1 MAATDKNFIVKN
13 TLEARRGVSSDSD
26 VNVTGDI
33 TATGTVTGATLS
45 GNLAATNLTGNID
58 SDRITQ
64 VDASKLVG
72 GVDSDRISKL
82 DASKVQNLPA
92 STDSAATQAMIDSSL
107 GVFDAHDSAAVQGQI
122 DARVTQSFINNL
134 NVDAE
139 TLGGNDSSYF
149 TNASNISTGTVS
161 IDRLPT
167 IVLTTN
173 TSGNYVQST
182 TAGGGIKA
190 LSAAGEGVDQTISVD
205 SGFVTGLFTGGD
217 GISYST
223 GTISLDPT
231 DSATFENITAKNKLS
246 IFDSA
251 NGVEVAKLEGDIDQ
265 GLTIHSHAH
274 ATDGGIRFVIHDT
287 QDSDY
292 LIISQPTGISVVN
305 RRIRNVGA
313 PIQDLDAA
321 TKSYVDGVTQGLAIR
336 DPAKAATTAALTS
349 TNAITAIS
357 YDSGALGF
365 GAFIDI
371 TAPAGTGQALDSIDG
386 FALSTGDRIM
396 IKDETGGN
404 LPFNGIYTWDS
415 ARRITRATDMD
426 SGSEF
431 NGGEF
436 VFVQEG
442 NINGGNG
449 FSQKDNVTVVGD
461 SAVHF
466 VQFSGAGQIITGD
479 GISKVGN
486 TLSVDLAATSGL
498 EFTSGE
504 LRVDVDASTMEI
516 SGSGVNLKD
525 GVVTTDKFNTAGGTG
540 VTLTNIAT
548 NASETFSTAGLRN
561 QLENGEFKVYTK
573 TIGDSDTKALVD
585 SGYVQPL
592 ARAAIVAG
600 ANINYDSGTGVIS
613 GAASYG
619 DANVTALVDSAYV
632 QPLARAALVAGT
644 NVTFD
649 SGSGRVD
656 LPASVAITTGLTV
669 GGNTVLTTAD
679 EGDGNGIDA
688 DTLDGQ
694 QGSAYLRSDAADAYT
709 SGTLT
714 FNNGTTLTAADGATV
729 NFSMADGTAPFTV
742 TSTTNVPNLNA
753 SSLSGVAVGSFLR
766 SDASDAFTSGTLT
779 FNNGTTVAFENAT
792 STAPFT
798 VASTTVVT
806 NLNADRLDG
815 QHGTYYR
822 IDILDSTGTTLNV

>member
-45 GNLAATNLTGNID
+45 GSLAATNLTGNID

-167 IVLTTN
+167 ITLTTN

-466 VQFSGAGQIITGD
+466 VQFSGA
-479 GISKVGN
+479 
-486 TLSVDLAATSGL
+486 
-498 EFTSGE
+498 
-504 LRVDVDASTMEI
+504 
-516 SGSGVNLKD
+516 
-525 GVVTTDKFNTAGGTG
+525 
-540 VTLTNIAT
+540 
-548 NASETFSTAGLRN
+548 
-561 QLENGEFKVYTK
+561 
-573 TIGDSDTKALVD
+573 
-585 SGYVQPL
+585 
-592 ARAAIVAG
+592 
-600 ANINYDSGTGVIS
+600 
-613 GAASYG
+613 
-619 DANVTALVDSAYV
+619 
-632 QPLARAALVAGT
+632 
-644 NVTFD
+644 
-649 SGSGRVD
+649 
-656 LPASVAITTGLTV
+656 
-669 GGNTVLTTAD
+669 
-679 EGDGNGIDA
+679 
-688 DTLDGQ
+688 
-694 QGSAYLRSDAADAYT
+694 
-709 SGTLT
+709 
-714 FNNGTTLTAADGATV
+714 
-729 NFSMADGTAPFTV
+729 
-742 TSTTNVPNLNA
+742 
-753 SSLSGVAVGSFLR
+753 
-766 SDASDAFTSGTLT
+766 
-779 FNNGTTVAFENAT
+779 
-792 STAPFT
+792 
-798 VASTTVVT
+798 
-806 NLNADRLDG
+806 
-815 QHGTYYR
+815 
-822 IDILDSTGTTLNV
+822 

>member
-1 MAATDKNFIVKN
+1 MAADNKNFIVKN
-13 TLEARRGVSSDSD
+13 GLTAQGGIQSDSD
-26 VNVTGDI
+26 VDVTGDI
-33 TATGTVTGATLS
+33 SATGTVTGATLS
-45 GNLAATNLTGNID
+45 GSLAATNLTGNID

-72 GVDSDRISKL
+72 GIDSDRITQV

-122 DARVTQSFINNL
+122 DARVTQSFVNNL

-149 TNASNISTGTVS
+149 TNASNIISGTLDSARIPTLILST
-161 IDRLPT
+161 D
-167 IVLTTN
+167 TN
-173 TSGNYVQST
+173 GNYVQST

-205 SGFVTGLFTGGD
+205 SSFVTGLFTGGD

-251 NGVEVAKLEGDIDQ
+251 DGVEVAKLEGDIDQ

-292 LIISQPTGISVVN
+292 LILSQPTGISVVN

-321 TKSYVDGVTQGLAIR
+321 TKSYVDGVSQGLAIR
-336 DPAKAATTAALTS
+336 DAVKVATTAALTS

-357 YDSGALGF
+357 YDSGVLGF

-386 FALSTGDRIM
+386 FALSTGDRVL
-396 IKDETGGN
+396 IKDEIGGN

-442 NINGGNG
+442 TVNGGNG
-449 FSQKDNVTVVGD
+449 FSQKDNITVVGD

-466 VQFSGAGQIITGD
+466 VQFSGAGQITAGD
-479 GISKVGN
+479 GIVKDGN

-498 EFTSGE
+498 EFFSSE

-516 SGSGVNLKD
+516 SGQGVNLKD
-525 GVVTTDKFNTAGGTG
+525 GVITTDKFNTAGGTG
-540 VTLTNIAT
+540 VTVDNILDNAGHTTDNIDDARIGTTNQFYNT
-548 NASETFSTAGLRN
+548 
-561 QLENGEFKVYTK
+561 TK
-573 TIGDSDTKALVD
+573 GDSDTKALVD
-585 SGYVQPL
+585 SGYVQPLARAAIVAGSNITYDSASGVITGVAAYGDANVEALVDSAYVQPL

-619 DANVTALVDSAYV
+619 DADVTALVDSAYV

-669 GGNTVLTTAD
+669 GGNSVLTTAD
-679 EGDGNGIDA
+679 EGTGNGIDA
-688 DTLDGQ
+688 DTVDGLEA
-694 QGSAYLRSDAADAYT
+694 GAFLRSGATDAYET
-709 SGTLT
+709 GTLT
-714 FNNGTTLTAADGATV
+714 FNSGTTLTAADGATI
-729 NFSMADGTAPFTV
+729 NFEG
-742 TSTTNVPNLNA
+742 A
-753 SSLSGVAVGSFLR
+753 SV
-766 SDASDAFTSGTLT
+766 
-779 FNNGTTVAFENAT
+779 
-792 STAPFT
+792 PFT
-798 VASTTVVT
+798 VASGTSTVT
-806 NLNADRLDG
+806 HLDADKLDG
-815 QHGTYYR
+815 QHGSYYR

>member
-45 GNLAATNLTGNID
+45 GSLAATNLTGNID

-122 DARVTQSFINNL
+122 DARVTKSFINNL

-167 IVLTTN
+167 ITLTTN

-190 LSAAGEGVDQTISVD
+190 LSAAGEGVNQTISVD
-205 SGFVTGLFTGGD
+205 SGFVTGLFSATE
-217 GISYST
+217 GISYS
-223 GTISLDPT
+223 GGVIGLDAT
-231 DSATFENITAKNKLS
+231 DSVSFVNITSFGEIN

-251 NGVEVAKLEGDIDQ
+251 NGEEVAHLEGDPQQ
-265 GLTIHSHAH
+265 GLIIHSHAH
-274 ATDGGIRFVIHDT
+274 ANDGGIRFVIHDT
-287 QDSDY
+287 ADSDY
-292 LIISQPTGISVVN
+292 LILSRPTGISAVN

-321 TKSYVDGVTQGLAIR
+321 TKSYVDGVSQGLAIR
-336 DPAKAATTAALTS
+336 DPAKVATTAALTS

-396 IKDETGGN
+396 VKDETGGN

-442 NINGGNG
+442 TVNGGNG

-466 VQFSGAGQIITGD
+466 VQFSGAGQITAGD
-479 GISKVGN
+479 GLSKTGN
-486 TLSVDLAATSGL
+486 TLNVDLAGTSGL
-498 EFTSGE
+498 EFTSSE
-504 LRVDVDASTMEI
+504 LRVNVDASTMEI

-525 GVVTTDKFNTAGGTG
+525 GVITTDKFNTAGGTG
-540 VTLTNIAT
+540 VTVDNILNNAGHTTDNIDDARIGTTNQFYNT
-548 NASETFSTAGLRN
+548 
-561 QLENGEFKVYTK
+561 TK
-573 TIGDSDTKALVD
+573 GDSDTKALVD
-585 SGYVQPL
+585 SAYVRPL

-600 ANINYDSGTGVIS
+600 SNITYDSATGVIS

-619 DANVTALVDSAYV
+619 DANVDSLVDSPFV

-694 QGSAYLRSDAADAYT
+694 QGSAYLRSDATDAYT

-753 SSLSGVAVGSFLR
+753 SSLSGVAAGSFLR

-815 QHGTYYR
+815 QHGSHYR
-822 IDILDSTGTTLNV
+822 IDILDSAGNTLNV